1 MSDKKPPGD
10 ETVRGLPAF
19 VKDDPNV
26 TLPGKPFDTDSY
38 AARDPKLE
46 VLQAVGAVAAVAR
59 NTSTEAAREV
69 SQGAW
74 RDRVFAPRGV
84 VSRDELLEGLT
95 QGLRA
100 TEGRAARLAELY
112 GFLRQGWL
120 PLLRQ
125 AVEQAGGD
133 GFDAWLGFIL
143 KPPAPQGVDVLVI
156 ELAAGFERLR
166 QAQIPADFF
175 REGWNM
181 IDAVRRALESGR
193 PRRLS
198 FKVLERELEGKLEV
212 HELLL
217 ILFLGESELRLRV
230 GEVSSALESLKAQL
244 KASPGAKPDGLY
256 SNYGRL
262 KSELRVL
269 EAEVRRR
276 QR

>member
-1 MSDKKPPGD
+1 MSGKKPPGD
-10 ETVRGLPAF
+10 ETVKGLPAF
-19 VKDDPNV
+19 VKDDPNA
-26 TLPGKPFDTDSY
+26 TLPGKPFESDSY
-38 AARDPKLE
+38 AVRNPKQKVLE
-46 VLQAVGAVAAVAR
+46 AVGAVAAVTR
-59 NTSTEAAREV
+59 STGAEAAREV

-74 RDRVFAPRGV
+74 RERVFAPRGV
-84 VSRDELLEGLT
+84 MSREELLEGLT
-95 QGLRA
+95 AGLRA
-100 TEGRAARLAELY
+100 TEGRTAPMAELY

-120 PLLRQ
+120 PFLRQ

-133 GFDAWLGFIL
+133 GLDTWLKFIL
-143 KPPAPQGVDVLVI
+143 RPPAPRGVDALVV

-175 REGWNM
+175 REGWNV
-181 IDAVRRALESGR
+181 IDAVRRALEAER

-217 ILFLGESELRLRV
+217 VLFMGESELRLRA
-230 GEVSSALESLKAQL
+230 GELGSTLESIKEQL
-244 KASPGAKPDGLY
+244 KTTPGAKPDGLY

-262 KSELRVL
+262 KAELRVL
-269 EAEVRRR
+269 EAETRRR

>member
-1 MSDKKPPGD
+1 VG
-10 ETVRGLPAF
+10 
-19 VKDDPNV
+19 
-26 TLPGKPFDTDSY
+26 
-38 AARDPKLE
+38 
-46 VLQAVGAVAAVAR
+46 VLNAVAR

-74 RDRVFAPRGV
+74 RERVFAPRGV
-84 VSRDELLEGLT
+84 MSRDELLEGLT

-100 TEGRAARLAELY
+100 TEGRPGPLAELY

-120 PLLRQ
+120 PFLRQ

-133 GFDAWLGFIL
+133 GFDAWLKFIL
-143 KPPAPQGVDVLVI
+143 KPPAPHGTDALVI

-175 REGWNM
+175 REGWNV
-181 IDAVRRALESGR
+181 IDAVRRALEAER
-193 PRRLS
+193 PRKLS

-217 ILFLGESELRLRV
+217 ILFMGESELRLRV
-230 GEVSSALESLKAQL
+230 GEVSSTLESLKSQL
-244 KASPGAKPDGLY
+244 KATPGAKPDGLY

-262 KSELRVL
+262 KAELRVV
-269 EAEVRRR
+269 EAEIRRR